1 MDKAELAEL
10 VTQVAR
16 QAVDAAEERF
26 AEKFG
31 RPIMGRLDQLEIGVG
46 RMDTRLDRMDTRLE
60 QMDTRLEQMDTR
72 LDRMDTRLDRMDTRL
87 DQMDTRLDRM
97 DTRLDRMDTRLDQ
110 IDTRLDQMDSH
121 LGQVEKDIQ
130 KVQGDMSSEFF
141 SLKRRMDE
149 GFKSLE
155 KEIGRNWES
164 EKQDVSAVF
173 GDIAKLK
180 KTTTNHGKRL
190 TALEKAR
197 GTR

>member
-46 RMDTRLDRMDTRLE
+46 
-60 QMDTRLEQMDTR
+60 
-72 LDRMDTRLDRMDTRL
+72 
-87 DQMDTRLDRM
+87 RM